1 MRVMPRKGQHTLPA
15 DCGDGVARASGRFQI
30 GFPIEDNSV
39 SDLGLAIEAMAEIR
53 DLTREVAIV
62 FDWRDDWFTRT
73 KHRVLADVPFL
84 SPWLGPWLERAWFEH
99 TPNDTSP
106 YTFDNPTE

>member
-1 MRVMPRKGQHTLPA
+1 M
-15 DCGDGVARASGRFQI
+15 D
-30 GFPIEDNSV
+30 
-39 SDLGLAIEAMAEIR
+39 LAIEAMAEIR

-73 KHRVLADVPFL
+73 KHRVLVDVPFL
-84 SPWLGPWLERAWFEH
+84 SPWLGPWLEREWFEH

-106 YTFDNPTE
+106 YKFDNPTE